1 MGPLPPSIEREFES
15 TNHGLVGGIEYMAGG
30 TGFHLMIGTRAL
42 VGRRKKQNLSG
53 EEGKENLSRR
63 RGVLDNA
70 DLVIHG

>member
-1 MGPLPPSIEREFES
+1 MSPVCSVTYVP
-15 TNHGLVGGIEYMAGG
+15 GLYRIEYMAGG

>member
-1 MGPLPPSIEREFES
+1 
-15 TNHGLVGGIEYMAGG
+15 MAGG

-63 RGVLDNA
+63 QRVLDNA